1 MWESCGN
8 MGIGLG
14 FPRAGNGS
22 SWQPASPI
30 RTRRLRGDDTG
41 LNTLNKGPMET
52 IQAEGAAFLT
62 NTTLR
67 GRFAL
72 RACVLHY
79 DPTAAAAPPLL
90 DAVRVLGARE

>member
-14 FPRAGNGS
+14 FPRAGHVS

-41 LNTLNKGPMET
+41 LNTLNKRLMET
-52 IQAEGAAFLT
+52 IQAEGVAFLT

-79 DPTAAAAPPLL
+79 DTTAAAAPLL
-90 DAVRVLGARE
+90 DAVRALGVRE